1 MTKEFIFRCLLA
13 SIASAIY
20 LSPAFSQD
28 TVVQGKH
35 VKSDVYQE
43 IVTYDDLNL
52 MNDDGAKALY
62 SRVRVASQRV
72 CRQAYRGG
80 SFEILEQR
88 GCTRE
93 TNAATRPQVVAVI
106 DRARSG
112 LAIASNFTVRTVRN

>member
-1 MTKEFIFRCLLA
+1 MTKGFIFRCLLA
-13 SIASAIY
+13 GIASALY
-20 LSPAFSQD
+20 LSPTFAQE

-35 VKSDVYQE
+35 VNSDVYQE

-62 SRVRVASQRV
+62 SRVHVASTRV

-80 SFEILEQR
+80 SFEFLEQR
-88 GCTRE
+88 GCTRA

-112 LAIASNFTVRTVRN
+112 LAIASSFTVRTTRN